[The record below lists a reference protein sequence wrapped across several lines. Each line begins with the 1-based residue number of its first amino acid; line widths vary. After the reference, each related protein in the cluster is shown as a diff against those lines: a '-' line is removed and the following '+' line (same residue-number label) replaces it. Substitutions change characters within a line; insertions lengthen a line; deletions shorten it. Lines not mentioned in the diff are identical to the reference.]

1 MFINKQA
8 DHGAL
13 ELPSGWD
20 VVQVLFFF
28 PLLTVQSGKF
38 WQGSGDF
45 LIFFFFNSMVGY
57 LLNPLFFP
65 SHNSFLFMT
74 LNNLIERASR
84 EVLQKV
90 LKKEKSQ
97 LYWYLLFLTAE
108 LVVVVY
114 IVIWSTS
121 TIIHGECCVCTPA
134 LFVCAVATPRETRQ
148 NQRPFMLCSAPVF
161 REKLPSPVKNLSPET
176 AHLQTLM
183 FMAYNPTVIP
193 VTWECLLDG

>member
-1 MFINKQA
+1 MGCCTGFI
-8 DHGAL
+8 
-13 ELPSGWD
+13 
-20 VVQVLFFF
+20 FF
-28 PLLTVQSGKF
+28 PPFNSLVREVLVGIRWF
-38 WQGSGDF
+38 F
-45 LIFFFFNSMVGY
+45 NFFFFLKHGWISV
-57 LLNPLFFP
+57 NPLFFP
-65 SHNSFLFMT
+65 SHNSFLFVT

-176 AHLQTLM
+176 AHL
-183 FMAYNPTVIP
+183 
-193 VTWECLLDG
+193 